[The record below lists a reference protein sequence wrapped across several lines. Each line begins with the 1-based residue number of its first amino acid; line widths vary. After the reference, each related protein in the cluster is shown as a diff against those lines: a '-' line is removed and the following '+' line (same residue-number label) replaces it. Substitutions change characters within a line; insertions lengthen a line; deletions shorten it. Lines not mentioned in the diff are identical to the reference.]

1 MFTLESY
8 FKEEPAMPAFA
19 PVMEI
24 DYNEIDYLDAA
35 EQSFNDAMMAMEILE
50 GTIDRTEELKLQL
63 EAEGFTFSPLVA
75 TMAASTI
82 YSASQGYLELDID
95 DVASTEAL
103 GEKIKNFSA
112 KIGDMLRRAM
122 AAVRKWFFI
131 TFDFSARR
139 LVQAKALK
147 SELKGKIGLATEIVS
162 DAATAAFLYRDNGG
176 KWYHHGVS
184 DIKQATQACARY
196 EYKGRYQGMKRALEV
211 FAGKLATTK
220 DDKPSDSKAVS
231 TQVRGTSTAVEF
243 ANEIVKLYMP
253 TYVTAKPMADGDKKG
268 VFFSMLPLGNGERVI
283 GYNTGFSV
291 FTSPKMTTKYETS
304 KQLFSG
310 MSGGRLSIDMETLNA
325 CIDCSIAVFTK
336 LSERADIFDLIT
348 AVENVVKYHEKGG
361 NMDNSALS
369 QLSQATRF
377 GLNILK
383 HEREYLVKVGQAGM
397 QLVSKAI

>member
-1 MFTLESY
+1 MIFTLESY
-8 FKEEPAMPAFA
+8 FKEELPA
-19 PVMEI
+19 PVMVREI
-24 DYNEIDYLDAA
+24 DYNEIDYIDQAD
-35 EQSFNDAMMAMEILE
+35 QSFNEAMMAMEILE
-50 GTIDRTEELKLQL
+50 KTIDATEELQAQIS
-63 EAEGFTFSPLVA
+63 EAGFTFTPTVA
-75 TMAASTI
+75 NFASSTI
-82 YSASQGYLELDID
+82 LSASQGYLELELD

-103 GEKIKNFSA
+103 VEKVKSFAA

-147 SELKGKIGLATEIVS
+147 TQLKGKIGLATEIVS

-176 KWYHHGVS
+176 KWYHHGIS

-196 EYKGRYQGMKRALEV
+196 EYKGRYQGMKRALEI

-243 ANEIVKLYMP
+243 ANEIVRLYMP

-310 MSGGRLSIDMETLNA
+310 MSGGRLSINMETLNA